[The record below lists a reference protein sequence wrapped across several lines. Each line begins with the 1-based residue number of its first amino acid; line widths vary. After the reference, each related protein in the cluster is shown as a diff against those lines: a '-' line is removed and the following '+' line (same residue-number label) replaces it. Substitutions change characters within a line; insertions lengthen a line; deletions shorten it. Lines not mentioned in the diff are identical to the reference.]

1 MKPKENATR
10 TPDAPEDPLNP
21 KKPSPPDEP
30 NWKEG
35 NAQEEGE
42 VVVQP
47 STGPRILS
55 SQHLASPKS
64 PELSEMEYGMIVA
77 WHAFSRWM
85 VRCMSA
91 AGVKDM
97 APVDVLVLHHI
108 NHRGTEKRVGDV
120 GFVLNIEDAHIVAY
134 SVKKL
139 TAMGLLRSIK
149 RGKEVFYSTNA
160 AGKALCERYRQV
172 REACLMPGYSG
183 SREENATLG
192 LIARVLRTASG
203 RYDQAARA
211 ASSF

>member
-1 MKPKENATR
+1 MKSKENATR
-10 TPDAPEDPLNP
+10 TSDALEDPMHP
-21 KKPSPPDEP
+21 KKPSLSDEL
-30 NWKEG
+30 NWKESRES
-35 NAQEEGE
+35 QYEGAVE
-42 VVVQP
+42 QP
-47 STGPRILS
+47 LTGPRILS

-77 WHAFSRWM
+77 WNAFSRWM
-85 VRCMSA
+85 VRCMTA

-139 TAMGLLRSIK
+139 TSMGFLRSIK

-160 AGKALCERYRQV
+160 AGKAMCERYRQV

-183 SREENATLG
+183 SKEENATLG
-192 LIARVLRTASG
+192 LAARVLRTASG